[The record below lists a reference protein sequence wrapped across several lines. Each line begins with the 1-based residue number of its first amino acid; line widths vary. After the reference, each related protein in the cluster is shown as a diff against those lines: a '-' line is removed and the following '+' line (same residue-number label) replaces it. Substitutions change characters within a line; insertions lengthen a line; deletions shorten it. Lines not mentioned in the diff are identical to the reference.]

1 MNNLGQSLRQARER
15 AGLSLAQISSRTK
28 IREAL
33 LEAIEREEFERLP
46 AGLLTRG
53 FLRAYAREVNLDPE
67 SVVNQYT
74 MRSESD
80 TVSSVPARP
89 PAHFAS
95 WQMTERRMAPAHV
108 AMIVLT
114 AVVVILLV
122 NPGDHA
128 ETPDGMVSKL
138 VPTAGDDEGRP
149 LDGPRESLP
158 SEDPTPVVDMG
169 RADMLVL
176 EIRPTGPVWV
186 EATAD
191 GHRVMYRL
199 LRPGERR
206 RLEALDE
213 FVVRIGDAGV
223 FQYTINGERGR
234 ALGGPT
240 AVRDIRITRDN
251 FTTFLDR

>member
-1 MNNLGQSLRQARER
+1 VNNPGQSLRQARER
-15 AGLSLAQISSRTK
+15 AGLSLAEISLRTK
-28 IREAL
+28 VREAL
-33 LEAIEREEFERLP
+33 LEAIEREEFEQLP

-53 FLRAYAREVNLDPE
+53 FLRAYAREVDLDPE
-67 SVVNQYT
+67 AVVDQY
-74 MRSESD
+74 RRRYESD
-80 TVSSVPARP
+80 TLSPVPARP

-95 WQMTERRMAPAHV
+95 RQTTERRMAQVRV

-114 AVVVILLV
+114 AVVVILIV
-122 NPGDHA
+122 YSGDHA
-128 ETPDGMVSKL
+128 ETPEAIVSEP
-138 VPTAGDDEGRP
+138 VSAGGDDKGLP
-149 LDGPRESLP
+149 LDRPREALA
-158 SEDPTPVVDMG
+158 SEDPTHAVDVG
-169 RADMLVL
+169 RVGGLVL

-191 GHRVMYRL
+191 SHRVMYQL

-213 FVVRIGDAGV
+213 LVVRIGDAGV

-251 FTTFLDR
+251 FTTFLDQ